1 MFISNDSAIPGIYTK
16 DRNVGKDSHYQGCH
30 MMLFTAHSAVK
41 PEDTE
46 GLGIF
51 VCPWGQC
58 QGHTLV
64 MCTDLLPAI
73 YRAHLLEVSNVN
85 HKNELRLSW
94 KRRSCIQGTDCL
106 REA

>member
-1 MFISNDSAIPGIYTK
+1 MFMSNDSAIPGIYTK

-51 VCPWGQC
+51 VRGDSAKGTHWSCAQTYC
-58 QGHTLV
+58 
-64 MCTDLLPAI
+64 LPFTEHI
-73 YRAHLLEVSNVN
+73 Y
-85 HKNELRLSW
+85 W
-94 KRRSCIQGTDCL
+94 KSQM
-106 REA
+106 